1 MNIIKRNVSKVFV
14 PSPPPLSSR
23 NLERSKEDNALEMV
37 VVKADEPEE
46 DGADMVEVTFS
57 RPHALSLSLS
67 LFLLFSF
74 FSKNSYARFL
84 TEVA

>member
-1 MNIIKRNVSKVFV
+1 VNIIKRSVSKVFV

-67 LFLLFSF
+67 SF
-74 FSKNSYARFL
+74 FSKTPYARFL
-84 TEVA
+84 T

>member
-46 DGADMVEVTFS
+46 DGADMVEVTTFS
-57 RPHALSLSLS
+57 RSHALSLS

-84 TEVA
+84 RF

>member
-46 DGADMVEVTFS
+46 DGADMVEVTTFS
-57 RPHALSLSLS
+57 RSHALSLSLF
-67 LFLLFSF
+67 LFYSPSF
-74 FSKNSYARFL
+74 LKTHTRAF
-84 TEVA
+84 

>member
-67 LFLLFSF
+67 SF
-74 FSKNSYARFL
+74 FSKTPYARFL

>member
-14 PSPPPLSSR
+14 PSPPLSSR

-46 DGADMVEVTFS
+46 DGADMVEVTTFS
-57 RPHALSLSLS
+57 RSHALSLSLS
-67 LFLLFSF
+67 SCYSPSFL
-74 FSKNSYARFL
+74 KNSYAL
-84 TEVA
+84 CN

>member
-1 MNIIKRNVSKVFV
+1 
-14 PSPPPLSSR
+14 
-23 NLERSKEDNALEMV
+23 LERSKEDNALEMV

-67 LFLLFSF
+67 SF
-74 FSKNSYARFL
+74 FSKTPYARFL

>member
-1 MNIIKRNVSKVFV
+1 MNIIKRSVSKVFV

-67 LFLLFSF
+67 SF
-74 FSKNSYARFL
+74 FSKTPYARFL

>member
-1 MNIIKRNVSKVFV
+1 
-14 PSPPPLSSR
+14 
-23 NLERSKEDNALEMV
+23 LERSKEDNALEMV

-67 LFLLFSF
+67 LPSFLKPRTRAF
-74 FSKNSYARFL
+74 
-84 TEVA
+84 